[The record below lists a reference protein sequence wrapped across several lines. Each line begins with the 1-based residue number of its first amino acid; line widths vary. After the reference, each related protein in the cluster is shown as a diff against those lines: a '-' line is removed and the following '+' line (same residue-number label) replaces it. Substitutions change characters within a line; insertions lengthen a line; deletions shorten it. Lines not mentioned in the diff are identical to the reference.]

1 MLSCAR
7 ARAANW
13 VRCKV
18 AVSLDTNYGSE
29 MQVVMC
35 PGLPT
40 QSSHKHDHAGQ
51 LWHYTF
57 ILAVNID
64 SIQLQQLI
72 ETLIVYIKISS
83 DPILGR
89 DKGYQWIEWIQWQCT

>member
-1 MLSCAR
+1 MVR
-7 ARAANW
+7 
-13 VRCKV
+13 RCKLLC
-18 AVSLDTNYGSE
+18 A
-29 MQVVMC
+29 QVC
-35 PGLPT
+35 QHSPAINT
-40 QSSHKHDHAGQ
+40 TYTGQ

-72 ETLIVYIKISS
+72 ETLIGYIKISS
-83 DPILGR
+83 DPNLGR